1 MKRLFIYLV
10 IGAILLITKN
20 SSAVE
25 IVITSKYVKEAKISP
40 TDKAW
45 NQVKAVTI
53 PLMRQDFVAPRGGG
67 SVKDLQVASIYTDGE
82 ILIKLTWEDKTK
94 NSQFSPT
101 EKYSDACAVEF
112 PVNDKQMPSFA
123 LGEKGNPVNAWLW
136 RAIVEEKEK
145 IDYPPAYSDFY
156 RSGSI
161 DTVIKNEQPTA
172 ENLVAEGFGTVTSLE
187 VQDVQA
193 QGIWKNGQ
201 WVVVMKRR
209 LDSASGAAFKK
220 DMIIPIAFA
229 IWDGANAERDGIK
242 SISPWHLLK
251 IGEAQIEKPKDEI
264 AAGERIYLRYGCTT
278 CHGREGKYQAAN
290 LNAQGGKVPALTYVA
305 EGFTVDELKDRI
317 RKGRK
322 SDKEDIMGPHP
333 PLYMQPW
340 KDIMD
345 EEELSVLTKYLWNLL
360 PKEEKW

>member
-1 MKRLFIYLV
+1 MKKILTYII
-10 IGAILLITKN
+10 IGALLFLSRPAQAK
-20 SSAVE
+20 E
-25 IVITSKYVKEAKISP
+25 IIINAKYVTDAKFDPMDKQWSNAEAIL
-40 TDKAW
+40 
-45 NQVKAVTI
+45 I
-53 PLMRQDFVAPRGGG
+53 PLMKQEFVAPRGGG
-67 SVKDLQVASIYTDGE
+67 SVKNIQVASIYTNEE

-94 NSQFSPT
+94 DSKFSPI

-112 PVNDKQMPSFA
+112 PFDNKQMPSFA

-136 RAIVEEKEK
+136 RAIAEEKDR

-161 DTVIKNEQPTA
+161 DTVVKYEPTSV
-172 ENLVAEGFGTVTSLE
+172 ENLVAEGFGTITPLE
-187 VQDVQA
+187 GQDVEA
-193 QGIWKNGQ
+193 KGVWKNGK
-201 WVVVMKRR
+201 WDVVVKRKFN
-209 LDSASGAAFKK
+209 SASGAALKG

-229 IWDGANAERDGIK
+229 VWDGTNSERDGIK

-264 AAGERIYLRYGCTT
+264 AAGERVYLRYGCVT
-278 CHGREGKYQAAN
+278 CHGREGKYPVAN

-305 EGFTVDELKDRI
+305 EGFTLDELKDRI

-322 SDKEDIMGPHP
+322 SDKEDVMGPHP

-340 KDIMD
+340 KEIMD
-345 EEELSVLTKYLWNLL
+345 EDELSALTKYLWNLM